1 MSNSLKFVAIIMTL
15 VVLCAIYSYAAAES
29 VVVERTDYPVYRLP
43 VEPKAGPYKIVAIMP
58 DTEIEL
64 VVDDESDADGNNQN
78 GQKNFT
84 NAKYSAKRE
93 YHRRMMFR

>member
-15 VVLCAIYSYAAAES
+15 VVLCAIYSYAAAEP

-64 VVDDESDADGNNQN
+64 VVDDESDADDNNQN
-78 GQKNFT
+78 GQKNST

>member
-1 MSNSLKFVAIIMTL
+1 MTL
-15 VVLCAIYSYAAAES
+15 VILCVAYSYAAAEPIT
-29 VVVERTDYPVYRLP
+29 VERIDHPIFRLP
-43 VEPKAGPYKIVAIMP
+43 VEPKTSPYKIVAIMP
-58 DTEIEL
+58 DTEIKL

-84 NAKYSAKRE
+84 NAKHSSRHE